1 MNRKVF
7 TAVLALL
14 LLLLSCAAPALAAE
28 DGVDVTPLSVVWY
41 VQDFRVEDAGLT
53 RSALRTTLR
62 LTMEDTRYD
71 LAAVGRIAGGAPE
84 GAVAISSDRV
94 FVIPVTGL
102 TDVPFLLS
110 FRSAADGGWTS
121 LQFRLY
127 DSGDLDIWEDYG
139 AVPTNQ
145 RLTVDGIEQTTE
157 IYNIGGYNYFKLRD
171 IAALLSG
178 TAAQFFV
185 DYDEEHATVLIRTG
199 EPYEARPGDL
209 LTGTDRSASALPTM
223 QGITLNGQ
231 LVEFENVY
239 NIGGNNFIRL
249 RDMGAALGFGVAYDE
264 ATRTMQITTE

>member
-1 MNRKVF
+1 MIRKAF
-7 TAVLALL
+7 SAVLAVLL
-14 LLLLSCAAPALAAE
+14 LLACAAPAMAVE
-28 DGVDVTPLSVVWY
+28 DGVDVAPLSVVWY
-41 VQDFRVEDAGLT
+41 VQDFRVEEAGLT
-53 RSALRTTLR
+53 QTALRTTLR

-71 LAAVGRIAGGAPE
+71 RAALGRIAGGEPE
-84 GAVAISSDRV
+84 GAVALTSDRV

-102 TDVPFLLS
+102 TDAPFLIS
-110 FRSAADGGWTS
+110 FRSAADGVWRS

-127 DSGDLDIWEDYG
+127 DSGDLDVWEDYG

-145 RLTVDGIEQTTE
+145 RLTVDGVECTTE

-178 TAAQFFV
+178 TAAQFNV
-185 DYDEEHATVLIRTG
+185 DYDEQRAAVIIRTG
-199 EPYEARPGDL
+199 EPYEAGPGDL
-209 LTGTDRSASALPTM
+209 VTGTDRSASALPTM
-223 QGITLNGQ
+223 QGIELNGE

-249 RDMGAALGFGVAYDE
+249 RDMGAALIFGVSYDE